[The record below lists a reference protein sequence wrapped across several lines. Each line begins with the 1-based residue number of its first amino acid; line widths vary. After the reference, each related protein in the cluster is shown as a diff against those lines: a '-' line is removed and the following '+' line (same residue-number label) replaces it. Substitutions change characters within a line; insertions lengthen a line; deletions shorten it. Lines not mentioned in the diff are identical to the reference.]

1 MIRLFRS
8 EPNNLIVVIHQYFIL
23 FNFSGQIMSN
33 YSFRFASFGFR
44 SASFRFASFYHSNHL
59 FFDLFQFFS
68 GCRHYMFNSAT
79 NWIQK
84 THNLPK
90 LSWGLTYFKS
100 LLTWPWEQC
109 CIAGD
114 SLLYGVWICRID
126 LWSWFIEMWCR
137 VF

>member
-84 THNLPK
+84 TTICPSLVGASLISSLFLLGHGNNVALPVT
-90 LSWGLTYFKS
+90 LSYTGSGFAGLI
-100 LLTWPWEQC
+100 C
-109 CIAGD
+109 
-114 SLLYGVWICRID
+114 GVD
-126 LWSWFIEMWCR
+126 L
-137 VF
+137 